1 MVLSENVWLGL
12 LFTAY
17 WLIIL
22 SAGVV
27 LVTALTYVFRKFF
40 SAKPSPTR
48 VEEVGEEKSVEEE
61 LELSA
66 AISAVLAYM
75 TSPTT
80 TKPYLERSQEPTASL
95 WKASSML
102 SSTGYE
108 GVG

>member
-1 MVLSENVWLGL
+1 MILSENVWLGL

-22 SAGVV
+22 SAGVL
-27 LVTALTYVFRKFF
+27 LVMALTYVFRKFF
-40 SAKPSPTR
+40 AAKPSPTR
-48 VEEVGEEKSVEEE
+48 VEEVGEGKSVEEE

-66 AISAVLAYM
+66 AISAAIAYV

-80 TKPYLERSQEPTASL
+80 VKPYVEKVQESSASL
-95 WKASSML
+95 WKASSIL